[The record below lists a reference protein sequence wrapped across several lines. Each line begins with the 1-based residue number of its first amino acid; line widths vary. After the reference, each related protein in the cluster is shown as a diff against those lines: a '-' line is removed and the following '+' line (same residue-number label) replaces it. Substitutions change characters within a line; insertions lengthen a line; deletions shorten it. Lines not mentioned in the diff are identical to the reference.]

1 LQAAIPADVAAVR
14 PEVSKMRHFRPV
26 TEFST
31 EGQAKAS
38 NLARIDEDRLS
49 DLDFFRRSTRSNPDA
64 SLVEKYA
71 HLRRVGLL
79 NLGDIL
85 KSEGLA
91 WGEEVHLSGRRY
103 MLGEDGAAVY
113 LGPAPCPSDD
123 DDITPS
129 EEKAEWASYY
139 YAAVAVN

>member
-1 LQAAIPADVAAVR
+1 MP
-14 PEVSKMRHFRPV
+14 HFRPV

-49 DLDFFRRSTRSNPDA
+49 DLDFFRRSTRTNPDVT
-64 SLVEKYA
+64 LVEKYA
-71 HLRRVGLL
+71 RLRRVGLL

-85 KSEGLA
+85 KAEGLA
-91 WGEEVHLSGRRY
+91 WGEEVHLAGRRY

-113 LGPAPCPSDD
+113 LGPAPCPGDD
-123 DDITPS
+123 DEDITRDG
-129 EEKAEWASYY
+129 ERAEWASYY
-139 YAAVAVN
+139 NAAVATN